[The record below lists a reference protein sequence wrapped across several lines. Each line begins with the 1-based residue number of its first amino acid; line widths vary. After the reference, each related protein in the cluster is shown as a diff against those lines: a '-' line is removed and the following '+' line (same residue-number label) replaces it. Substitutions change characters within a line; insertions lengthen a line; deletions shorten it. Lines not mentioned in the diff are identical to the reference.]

1 MVNEIVEIIWV
12 MIKENLY
19 KENSYMEEIDQE

>member
-1 MVNEIVEIIWV
+1 MVIEIVEIIWV
-12 MIKENLY
+12 IIKENLY

>member
-1 MVNEIVEIIWV
+1 MVIEIVEIIWV

>member
-1 MVNEIVEIIWV
+1 MVIEIVDIIWV